1 MAPSAAEA
9 VHTDDRALALR
20 DAARWFTL
28 GISSIAV
35 AGTLAIVLVIGRLP
49 GVAEIVITDVEFAR
63 RSLVVHVNL
72 ALGVWFFSFM
82 AGLFCLLPGARG
94 RRVTPLAFALATLGV
109 IAFSISMFLP
119 GATPILS
126 NYVPAL
132 DHPVFVGGLSLFWA
146 GVALNFV
153 DRRFVPRRTASIEL
167 PAECHT
173 GVRAAAIAFV
183 LALGTIGATWATQPD
198 GLTAYGHYERLFWG
212 GGHLLQYANVLAM
225 VSAWLLLLSHV
236 LPRPPIAPRVANVLF
251 LLLLAPTLSGPVLAA
266 TSADL
271 HWYTKLM
278 QWGIFP
284 MVSVFIVLIWAGFF
298 RNRGQYT
305 WRSPAFMGLITS
317 VGMTVLGF
325 LLGAMISTSTTLI
338 PAHYHTSIGAVTA
351 AFMAVTLTLLPRYGR
366 QLRPGA
372 MRWAIWQ
379 PALFGLG
386 QVVFAFGLAIAGTW
400 GQAERKV
407 YGKEQV
413 VRTTGE
419 WVGLIVMGA
428 GGVIALVG
436 GILFV
441 VLLVKA
447 LRNRVPA
454 A

>member
-9 VHTDDRALALR
+9 VHTHDRALALR

-28 GISSIAV
+28 GITSIAV

-72 ALGVWFFSFM
+72 ALGVWFFSFI
-82 AGLFCLLPGARG
+82 AGMFCLLPGALRL
-94 RRVTPLAFALATLGV
+94 RVSPLAVSLATLGV
-109 IAFSISMFLP
+109 IGFTASMFLQ

-132 DHPVFVGGLSLFWA
+132 DHPVFVGGLALFWA

-153 DRRFVPRRTASIEL
+153 DPRLLPSRNASPEL
-167 PAECHT
+167 PAETHT
-173 GVRAAAIAFV
+173 GLRAAAIAFL
-183 LALGTIGATWATQPD
+183 LALATIGATWATQPD
-198 GLTAYGHYERLFWG
+198 GLTAYGHFERLFWG

-225 VSAWLLLLSHV
+225 VSAWLLLLSSV
-236 LPRPPIAPRVANVLF
+236 LPRPVINPRAASALF
-251 LLLLAPTLSGPVLAA
+251 VLLLLPTFSGPVLAA

-284 MVSVFIVLIWAGFF
+284 VVSVFILWISAGLW
-298 RNRGQYT
+298 RQRGQFT
-305 WRSPAFMGLITS
+305 WRSAAFVGFVTS
-317 VGMTVLGF
+317 AAMTVLGF

-351 AFMAVTLTLLPRYGR
+351 AFMAVTLTLLPRYGK
-366 QLRPGA
+366 QLGPKA
-372 MRWAIWQ
+372 ANWALWQ

-436 GILFV
+436 GIMFIT
-441 VLLVKA
+441 LLVKA
-447 LRNRVPA
+447 LRRKPA
-454 A
+454 